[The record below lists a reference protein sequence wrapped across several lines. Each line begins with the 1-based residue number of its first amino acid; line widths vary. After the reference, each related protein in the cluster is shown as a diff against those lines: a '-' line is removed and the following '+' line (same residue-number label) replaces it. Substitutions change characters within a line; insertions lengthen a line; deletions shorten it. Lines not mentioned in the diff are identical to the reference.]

1 MTQDQA
7 ITLMKSGKNV
17 FLTGSAGTG
26 KTYVLNQ
33 FIEHLEKNDIEHA
46 VTASTGIAATHLG
59 GMTIHSWSGLGIS
72 QNITEEELDII
83 ESRSK
88 VFKRIN
94 EIEILIIDEISML
107 HRQTLQDIDTIL
119 RHIRRNPQDPFG
131 GVQII
136 VSGDFFQL
144 PPVTK
149 SYESSQ
155 DRYAFM
161 APVWVEANFTVCYL
175 DKQYRQGEDSLLNLL
190 NNIRSQSLTEED
202 RSFLESRSTTAETE
216 EKMTQ
221 LFTHNL
227 NVDTL
232 NKKELKEIDE
242 KEKRSTA
249 KTKGNKQ
256 LVAGLIK
263 NILAPEELV
272 LKIGAQVM
280 FVKNHPEGDY
290 MNGTMGTVVEFKPAG
305 NPVVKLS
312 SGRKIEA
319 EESTWSIDDDNG
331 KTLASFTQIPLRLA
345 WAITVHKSQ
354 GMTLEKAC
362 MDLSK
367 CFERGQG
374 YVALSRVSSAEGLHL
389 IGYNNCALEVDQL
402 VLAADVRFRELSQE
416 AEKGSGDRLL

>member
-7 ITLMKSGKNV
+7 ITIMKSGRSV

-33 FIEHLEKNDIEHA
+33 FIEYLEKNDIDHA

-72 QNITEEELDII
+72 QDITEEELDVI

-107 HRQTLQDIDTIL
+107 HRRTLQDIDRIM
-119 RHIRRNPQDPFG
+119 RHIRREPSEPFG
-131 GVQII
+131 GVQVI

-149 SYESSQ
+149 SYESSH

-175 DKQYRQGEDSLLNLL
+175 DKQYRQGNDDLLNLL
-190 NNIRSQSLTEED
+190 NNIRSQSLSEQD
-202 RSFLESRSTTAETE
+202 QAFLESRSRPADSDEQ
-216 EKMTQ
+216 MTQ
-221 LFTHNL
+221 LFTHNM

-232 NKKELKEIDE
+232 NKKELATIDE
-242 KEKRSTA
+242 KEKKSTA

-256 LVAGLIK
+256 LLAGLIR

-272 LKIGAQVM
+272 LKLGAQVM
-280 FVKNHPEGDY
+280 FVKNHPEGEY
-290 MNGTMGTVVEFKPAG
+290 MNGTMGEVVAFKLSG
-305 NPVVKLS
+305 NPVVKLT
-312 SGRKIEA
+312 SGRKIDT
-319 EESTWSIDDDNG
+319 EESTWSINDDNG
-331 KTLASFTQIPLRLA
+331 KVLASFTQIPLRLA

-374 YVALSRVSSAEGLHL
+374 YVALSRVSSAEGLYL
-389 IGYNNCALEVDQL
+389 SGYNNCALEVDQL
-402 VLAADVRFRELSQE
+402 VLAADVRFRELSKE

>member
-1 MTQDQA
+1 MTQEQA
-7 ITLMKSGKNV
+7 IIIMKSGRSV

-33 FIEHLEKNDIEHA
+33 FIEHLEKNNIDHA

-72 QNITEEELDII
+72 QDITEEELDII
-83 ESRSK
+83 ESRAK

-107 HRQTLQDIDTIL
+107 HRRTLQDIDRIM
-119 RHIRRNPQDPFG
+119 RHIRREPSEPFG
-131 GVQII
+131 GVQVI

-175 DKQYRQGEDSLLNLL
+175 DKQYRQGNDDLLNLL
-190 NNIRSQSLTEED
+190 NNIRSQSLSEKD
-202 RSFLESRSTTAETE
+202 KAFLESRSIPADSE
-216 EKMTQ
+216 EQMTQ
-221 LFTHNL
+221 LFTHNQ

-232 NKKELKEIDE
+232 NKKELATIDE
-242 KEKRSTA
+242 KEKKSTA

-256 LVAGLIK
+256 LVAGLIR

-290 MNGTMGTVVEFKPAG
+290 MNGTMGEVIEFKLSG

-312 SGRKIEA
+312 SGRKIET
-319 EESTWSIDDDNG
+319 EESTWSINDDNG
-331 KTLASFTQIPLRLA
+331 KVLASFTQIPLRLA

-362 MDLSK
+362 MDLSN

-374 YVALSRVSSAEGLHL
+374 YVALSRVSSAEGLYL
-389 IGYNNCALEVDQL
+389 SGYNDCALGVDQL
-402 VLAADVRFRELSQE
+402 VLAADVRFRDLSKE

>member
-1 MTQDQA
+1 
-7 ITLMKSGKNV
+7 MKSGRSV

-33 FIEHLEKNDIEHA
+33 FIEYLEKNNIDHA

-72 QNITEEELDII
+72 QDITEEELDVI

-107 HRQTLQDIDTIL
+107 HRRTLQDIDTIM
-119 RHIRRNPQDPFG
+119 RHVRREPSEPFG
-131 GVQII
+131 GVQVV

-161 APVWVEANFTVCYL
+161 APVWVDANFTVCYL
-175 DKQYRQGEDSLLNLL
+175 DKQYRQGNDDLLNLL
-190 NNIRSQSLTEED
+190 NNIRSQSLSEQD
-202 RSFLESRSTTAETE
+202 RAFLESRSKPADPDEQ
-216 EKMTQ
+216 MTQ
-221 LFTHNL
+221 LFTHNQ

-232 NKKELKEIDE
+232 NKKELATIEE
-242 KEKRSTA
+242 KEKKSIA

-256 LVAGLIK
+256 LLAGLIR

-272 LKIGAQVM
+272 LKLGAQVM

-290 MNGTMGTVVEFKPAG
+290 MNGTMGEVVGFKLSG
-305 NPVVKLS
+305 NPVIQLS
-312 SGRKIEA
+312 SGRKIDT
-319 EESTWSIDDDNG
+319 EESTWSINDDNG
-331 KTLASFTQIPLRLA
+331 KVLASFTQIPLRLA

-374 YVALSRVSSAEGLHL
+374 YVALSRVSSAEGLFL
-389 IGYNNCALEVDQL
+389 SGYNSCALEVDQL
-402 VLAADVRFRELSQE
+402 VLAADVRFRELSKD